1 MLVFIFAPEMK
12 KAAASILLLLY
23 FVVSTGFVVSVHYC
37 MDKMNGVELGDNTHT
52 ECGKCCMEIEDSD
65 GCCKDEV
72 TVVKVQVDQLIAK
85 LVKADFSLPLI
96 ATKTTDYLFTPLFY
110 TLDRSE
116 PVAHGPPLSKQDTYL
131 RNRVFRI

>member
-1 MLVFIFAPEMK
+1 MK
-12 KAAASILLLLY
+12 KAASSILLLLY

-37 MDKMNGVELGDNTHT
+37 MDKMNGVELGDSTHN
-52 ECGKCCMEIEDSD
+52 ECGKCGMTIKDND

-72 TVVKVQVDQLIAK
+72 KVMKMQVDQLIAK

-96 ATKTTDYLFTPLFY
+96 ATKTIDYLFSPLFF
-110 TLDRSE
+110 TIEKSE
-116 PVAHGPPLSKQDTYL
+116 PVAHGPPLSEQDTYI